1 MELYREFFSLIE
13 ALNRKGLQYSV
24 VGGIALAFHSLPRFT
39 RDIDL
44 LAKPVDLA
52 TYREIL
58 KELGYSELSKP
69 WTFQNTKITLHRFG
83 KKSFEANEELIVVD
97 LLIGNEDRH
106 AEIIEKSITDESPA
120 GRVRLARREDLI
132 WMKQIRGSKQDEVD
146 IDNLENGNEQ
156 N

>member
-83 KKSFEANEELIVVD
+83 KKSSEVDEELIVVD